1 MINRAIS
8 PNPSAV
14 ACPQHSPAD
23 SASAGIAVSMN
34 AVIFSVT
41 SSSRSDIMENAP
53 IKIVTTNRYVMKKPV
68 SDISGLF
75 RIMETLENSA
85 DNTASI
91 TIFKK
96 ADL

>member
-1 MINRAIS
+1 MK
-8 PNPSAV
+8 NP
-14 ACPQHSPAD
+14 
-23 SASAGIAVSMN
+23 I
-34 AVIFSVT
+34 
-41 SSSRSDIMENAP
+41 
-53 IKIVTTNRYVMKKPV
+53 
-68 SDISGLF
+68 SDISVLF